1 MPPPKSGKKLTPAE
15 IDALAEEA
23 DMLETREGGCHC
35 GRVRITL
42 PRKPDEVTHCN
53 CSLCSKTGFQ
63 GIYFPSAELEIEG
76 DTDRYVRADSN
87 PAYIAQH
94 RCRHCGIIT
103 HWTPL
108 TDPPTA
114 RFQKIRLAPMNSI
127 QKWILPSVSSSI
139 MPVSF
144 GHQK

>member
-1 MPPPKSGKKLTPAE
+1 MSTLVGT
-15 IDALAEEA
+15 
-23 DMLETREGGCHC
+23 CHC

-76 DTDRYVRADSN
+76 DTDRYVRADAN

-94 RCRHCGIIT
+94 RCKHCGIPT
-103 HWTPL
+103 HWVPL
-108 TDPPTA
+108 ADPPHERMGVNA
-114 RFQKIRLAPMNSI
+114 RLFEPGMFDD
-127 QKWILPSVSSSI
+127 V
-139 MPVSF
+139 PVKQVDGRSWPV
-144 GHQK
+144 